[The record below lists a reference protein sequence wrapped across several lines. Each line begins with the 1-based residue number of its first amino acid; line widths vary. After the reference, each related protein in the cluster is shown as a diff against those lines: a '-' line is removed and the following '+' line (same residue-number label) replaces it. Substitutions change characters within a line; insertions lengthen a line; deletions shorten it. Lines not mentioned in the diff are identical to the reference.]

1 MTGRARTSRAASLLR
16 DAAGV
21 TIVEFAI
28 VAPVFLLMLMGMLDA
43 GQMIYGKTVLS
54 GAVEAAARSS
64 SLENGDTAAAD
75 ALVKDRVKHV
85 LPGVTI
91 VSTRT
96 SYYDFADIGRSEQ
109 WNDAD
114 GDGTCDDGEAFTDEN
129 ADGDWD
135 RDIGVAG
142 NGAANDVVMYS
153 VQATYSPVFQIPFM
167 PAMWNARTLNST
179 AIRKNQPYATQ
190 QTYSSTAGT
199 CS

>member
-1 MTGRARTSRAASLLR
+1 MSRLARTGFGRLR
-16 DAAGV
+16 SDAAGV

-64 SLENGDTAAAD
+64 SLEGSDTAAAD
-75 ALVKDRVKHV
+75 TQVKDRVKHV
-85 LPGVTI
+85 LPGVQI

-96 SYYDFADIGRSEQ
+96 SYYDFADIGRAEQ

-114 GDGTCDDGEAFTDEN
+114 GDGACDDGEAFTDEN
-129 ADGDWD
+129 SNGSWD
-135 RDIGVAG
+135 REIGVSG

-153 VQATYSPVFQIPFM
+153 VRASFEPVFKIPFM
-167 PAMWNARTLNST
+167 PAMWSSRTLSST

-199 CS
+199 CD